1 MRHRSWVI
9 VLFCLCSVSLL
20 LSQLSSASTT
30 LRVNEAS
37 TKLLLEDKQTNVSLA
52 IENPTGQAFPARV
65 RLEVLDPQG
74 KLVIVAERDQTI
86 KHGNAALMIPLPLQ
100 LTGMNESERNEMLWY
115 RLRYII
121 TPLSSSEAATNERV
135 EGIVSLSE
143 ITPDIFQLSVTAP
156 EKAREGT
163 RYRAQIRT
171 IHPVTSRPVK
181 GVQVEAKID
190 FDSDNL
196 PEDIKVSGV
205 TDANGYASLDF
216 DLPRK
221 LEGEDSLELEVVAR
235 RGTLVEDADT
245 DIEIDRDAQI
255 LISTDKPLYQ
265 PGQVLH
271 SRALVFDSSKR
282 AISDGEATLEI
293 KDPTNQT
300 VFSIELKTS
309 RFGIASADWT
319 IPDNIKLGD
328 YNLKIEMDNDG
339 DDAEGT
345 ATVKISRYEI
355 PNFAVQVKPDLPYY
369 LPGQNATVE
378 VRADYLFGQPVKRGH
393 VRVVRETERRWNY
406 EEQEWDAE
414 EAEKYEGETNEQGA
428 YLVHIDFSK
437 EHNALRGE
445 DYSRY
450 RDLSYAAYF
459 TDPTTNRTE
468 QRRFELRLTKSAIHV
483 YLIEDGSHQARDF
496 PLQFYLSTYYANGA
510 PAPCEVTINESITS
524 TNPSRSSV
532 SFLEQPLRTIKTN
545 RYGVAKVSNLALSRE
560 SKEESEATLTFLA
573 HDGKGASGRQTN
585 SFWYSNRPVIRLTT
599 NKTLY
604 RPGEAIATEIAASEP
619 EMTVVVD
626 AWQGPVVIQ
635 SQIVQVHNGRAVLTV
650 PYNKAFRDTVTI
662 TAYSYSGAASESR
675 YDIPSATRSV
685 SYPRERDLK
694 LDVRLDQSTYKPGEE
709 AHADF
714 TVRDPLGRTL
724 ESALGVVVFDKAI
737 EERARTDREF
747 GARYG
752 FYDAYNSLSG
762 YEGALSGLSG
772 RDFSKLDLSKPVPE
786 GMELVAEIMLRGGGY
801 SPHIFGGHE
810 YSLDQREIF
819 SKLITRQVK
828 PTEDALAAHYA
839 SKMEYPR
846 DEASLHRLLGVAE
859 LDFNQQRDPWGTPF
873 RASFNTERELDVMK
887 IASAGADKR
896 FDTDDDFIATRMV
909 WPYFRPLGETLNR
922 TVEQYHKR
930 TSGYIHDAVT
940 IKSELL
946 GSGTDFGTQRDR
958 WGKPYALEFG
968 ISGTNFTVVVKSGGP
983 NGKFETSK
991 EASSDDFTVWTSF
1004 ADYFFEKRT
1013 ELSTALANHLR
1024 LTGLFPQN
1032 ERELRSALDKTQLY
1046 PEDQRDPWGRNY
1058 YVAFSNDSRFVAPFT
1073 IQTYSTYEEAKK
1085 QGREISPLTQPNNLL
1100 RVRSVGADGKPATAD
1115 DFDVAALSRSEMA
1128 SISKGQRSSQ
1138 MSMTATLTGS
1148 SGAIMGTITDPAD
1161 GAVPN
1166 AKVTATHAASSAVYE
1181 ATTDDEGRFILRNL
1195 PAGFYIVRIEASGF
1209 STYVIEQTPVRSSNI
1224 TRVDGQLSLAAVS
1237 ETVTITGSQSY
1248 TVDGVQNTVAP
1259 RQITEL
1265 PINGRN
1271 FNQLAMLKSGVVS
1284 ISRQTSTPRLREYFP
1299 ETLVWQPSLET
1310 NAQGRAQL
1318 DFKLADNITTWK
1330 MAVIGSTV
1338 DGEVGI
1344 VEKEIRAFQ
1353 PFFVEH
1359 DPPRVL
1365 TEGDEIQLP
1374 VVLRNYLDKSQAVEL
1389 QIKPESWFALLS
1401 PARKLTEVASGD
1413 SSRETFD
1420 FRAVRSVN
1428 DGKQRITA
1436 LGNAASDA
1444 IEKPISVHPDGEE
1457 RALTTSQV
1465 LGDSTTLEMSIPAEL
1480 IKGSL
1485 RGELKI
1491 YPNLMAHVTES
1502 VEGILVRP
1510 YGCGEQ
1516 TISSTYP
1523 NLMILR
1529 FNKSAGV
1536 DSPVTAKAQR
1546 YLSEGYKRLLN
1557 YRVDSGGFSYW
1568 GGNESADFALSAYA
1582 LRFLSD
1588 AREYLQIDE
1597 AVISGARD
1605 FLIKQ
1610 QLPDGSWTT
1619 ASTRYGSNTNTPRAN
1634 VVLTSYIARVIASV
1648 EAKSGEQRTA
1658 QAAPGQKPSSAS
1670 LALKHALDY
1679 LTRHMEEADEPY
1691 TFASYA
1697 LAAMDAGETA
1707 GASRAIARLRATAHA
1722 DVDGTVSW
1730 ESDGSTPFNGWGTA
1744 GRIETTALA
1753 LQALAKYCGLQNAD
1767 CGVENSSP
1775 ANPKSEI
1782 RIPQLID
1789 RALLYLLRQKD
1800 RYGVWHSTQAT
1811 INVLNAMIAV
1821 LSKQETGTWTTLG
1834 TGAGGQAEIIING
1847 RPATSV
1853 TLPPGRLNNPIM
1865 IDISPFISTGDNQIL
1880 IRRGGASQLASAQM
1894 VSTFYVPWS
1903 VAPAA
1908 HGTSATS
1915 NTPRLAVSFSKN
1927 QLSINEEVTCKVEAF
1942 GRNYGGMLLGE
1953 IGLPPG
1959 ADVDRASL
1967 ELAVKNSGW
1976 YLSRYDVLP
1985 DRLIVYLWP
1994 RYDGTKFEFKFR
2006 PRFGLTAQTA
2016 PSLLYDYYNPE
2027 ARTIVAPTKFVVK

>member
-9 VLFCLCSVSLL
+9 VLFCLFTVSLL
-20 LSQLSSASTT
+20 LSQLSSASTS

-52 IENPTGQAFPARV
+52 IENPTGQAFPAHV

-74 KLVIVAERDQTI
+74 KLVSVAERDQTI
-86 KHGNAALMIPLPLQ
+86 KRGNAALLIPLPLQ
-100 LTGMNESERNEMLWY
+100 LTGMDESERNQMLWY

-121 TPLSSSEAATNERV
+121 TPRASSETATNGRV

-156 EKAREGT
+156 EKVREGT

-181 GVQVEAKID
+181 GVRVEAKIE
-190 FDSDNL
+190 FDGNI
-196 PEDIKVSGV
+196 EDMKVSGV
-205 TDANGYASLDF
+205 TDANGFASLDF

-221 LEGEDSLELEVVAR
+221 IDDDEHIELKVAAR
-235 RGTLVEDADT
+235 RGILVEEADT
-245 DIEIDRDAQI
+245 DIEVDRGAQI

-271 SRALVFDSSKR
+271 ARALVFDSSKR
-282 AISDGEATLEI
+282 AVSDGEATLEI
-293 KDPTNQT
+293 KDPTDQT
-300 VFSIELKTS
+300 VFNVELKTS

-328 YNLKIEMDNDG
+328 YSLKIEMDND
-339 DDAEGT
+339 DDADAEAE

-406 EEQEWDAE
+406 REQKWEAE
-414 EAEKYEGETNEQGA
+414 EAEKYEGETNEQGLFLA
-428 YLVHIDFSK
+428 HIDFSK
-437 EHNALRGE
+437 EHNHLRGE

-483 YLIEDGSHQARDF
+483 YLIEDGSHQAKDF
-496 PLQFYLSTYYANGA
+496 PLQFYLSTYYANGV

-524 TNPSRSSV
+524 TNPTQSSV
-532 SFLEQPLRTIKTN
+532 SFFEQPLRTIKTN

-585 SFWYSNRPVIRLTT
+585 SFWYSDHPVIRLNT

-604 RPGEAIATEIAASEP
+604 RPGEAIATEIAASVP

-635 SQIVQVHNGRAVLTV
+635 SQIVRLHNGRASLTV
-650 PYNKAFRDTVTI
+650 PYNKAFRDGVTI
-662 TAYSYSGAASESR
+662 TAYSYSGAASENR
-675 YDIPSATRSV
+675 YEIPSAMRSV
-685 SYPRERDLK
+685 LYPRERDLK

-714 TVRDPLGRTL
+714 TVRDPLGRTI

-762 YEGALSGLSG
+762 YGGELSGLSG
-772 RDFSKLDLSKPVPE
+772 RDFFKLDLSRPVPE
-786 GMELVAEIMLRGGGY
+786 GMELVAEIMLRGGEY
-801 SPHIFGGHE
+801 YPRTFGSQE

-819 SKLITRQVK
+819 SKLIARQVK

-846 DEASLHRLLGVAE
+846 DEASLHRLLGAAE
-859 LDFNQQRDPWGTPF
+859 LDVNQQRDPWGTPF
-873 RASFNTERELDVMK
+873 RPSFNTERELDVMK

-896 FDTDDDFIATRMV
+896 FDTEDDFIVTRMS

-930 TSGYIHDAVT
+930 TSGYIHDAATVQ
-940 IKSELL
+940 SELL
-946 GSGTDFGTQRDR
+946 GSGTDFSAQRDP

-968 ISGTNFTVVVKSGGP
+968 VSGTNFTVVVKSGGP
-983 NGKFETSK
+983 NGKFETIK

-1013 ELSTALANHLR
+1013 EMSMALANHLR

-1032 ERELRSALDKTQLY
+1032 EKELQTPLDKAHITLK
-1046 PEDQRDPWGRNY
+1046 DQRDPWGQNY
-1058 YVAFSNDSRFVAPFT
+1058 YVAFSNDSRLAAPFT
-1073 IQTYSTYEEAKK
+1073 IQTYSTYDEATKK
-1085 QGREISPLTQPNNLL
+1085 GREVSPLTHPNNLI

-1115 DFDVAALSRSEMA
+1115 DFDVAALSRREIE
-1128 SISKGQRSSQ
+1128 SISKGQQSSGTN
-1138 MSMTATLTGS
+1138 MTATLTGS

-1166 AKVTATHAASSAVYE
+1166 AKVTATHASSSAVYE

-1195 PAGFYIVRIEASGF
+1195 PVGFYTVQVESPGF
-1209 STYVIEQTPVRSSNI
+1209 SNYVIDQVSVRSSNI
-1224 TRVDGQLSLAAVS
+1224 TRVDGMLQIAAASATVSITSSRDAAVD
-1237 ETVTITGSQSY
+1237 VTNS
-1248 TVDGVQNTVAP
+1248 TVAHSVVKSNFSA
-1259 RQITEL
+1259 EY
-1265 PINGRN
+1265 GRN
-1271 FNQLAMLKSGVVS
+1271 AGAAAQVA
-1284 ISRQTSTPRLREYFP
+1284 TPRLREYFP

-1389 QIKPESWFALLS
+1389 EIKPESWFALLS
-1401 PARKLTEVASGD
+1401 PARKRAEVASGD

-1420 FRAVRSVN
+1420 FRAVSSVN

-1436 LGNAASDA
+1436 IGNAASDA

-1457 RALTTSQV
+1457 RALVTSQI

-1529 FNKSAGV
+1529 FQRSAGV
-1536 DSPVTAKAQR
+1536 DSPVAAKAHR
-1546 YLSEGYKRLLN
+1546 YLQEGYKRLLN
-1557 YRVDSGGFSYW
+1557 YRVESGGFSYW
-1568 GGNESADFALSAYA
+1568 GGNDSADFALTAYA
-1582 LRFLSD
+1582 LRFLND
-1588 AREYLQIDE
+1588 AREYLEIDE

-1619 ASTRYGSNTNTPRAN
+1619 ASTRYGSNKDTPRAN

-1648 EAKSGEQRTA
+1648 EAKSGEQGQA
-1658 QAAPGQKPSSAS
+1658 QTAPGQKPSPAS

-1679 LTRHMEEADEPY
+1679 LTRHLEEANEPY

-1707 GASRAIARLRATAHA
+1707 GASRAIIKLRAIAHA

-1730 ESDGSTPFNGWGTA
+1730 TSDVSTPFNGWGTA

-1753 LQALAKYCGLQNAD
+1753 LQALNRYCGMRISD
-1767 CGVENSSP
+1767 CGLTAGESS
-1775 ANPKSEI
+1775 NPQSEI

-1800 RYGVWHSTQAT
+1800 RYGVWYSTQAT

-1821 LSKQETGTWTTLG
+1821 LSKQDAVGTQSALG
-1834 TGAGGQAEIIING
+1834 TGAGGQAEVIING
-1847 RPATSV
+1847 RSATSV
-1853 TLPPGRLNNPIM
+1853 TLPPGRLNNPI
-1865 IDISPFISTGDNQIL
+1865 IVDLTPFISTGDNQVL
-1880 IRRGGASQLASAQM
+1880 IRRNGASQLASAQM
-1894 VSTFYVPWS
+1894 VSTFYVPWP
-1903 VAPAA
+1903 VALAA
-1908 HGTSATS
+1908 HSTKAAS
-1915 NTPRLAVSFSKN
+1915 NTLGLAVSFSKN
-1927 QLSINEEVTCKVEAF
+1927 QLSINEEVTCKVEARS
-1942 GRNYGGMLLGE
+1942 RNYGGMLLGE

-1967 ELAVKNSGW
+1967 ELAMKNSGW
-1976 YLSRYDVLP
+1976 YFSRYDVLP
-1985 DRLIVYLWP
+1985 DRVIIYLWP

-2027 ARTIVAPTKFVVK
+2027 ARTVVAPTKFVVK

>member
-9 VLFCLCSVSLL
+9 VLFCLCIVSLL
-20 LSQLSSASTT
+20 LSQLSSASTS
-30 LRVNEAS
+30 LRVNEAG
-37 TKLLLEDKQTNVSLA
+37 TKVLLEDKQTNVSLA
-52 IENPTGQAFPARV
+52 IENPTGQAFPAHV
-65 RLEVLDPQG
+65 RLEVLNPKSQVVALSESDETIRRG
-74 KLVIVAERDQTI
+74 NVALV
-86 KHGNAALMIPLPLQ
+86 IPLPLQ
-100 LTGMNESERNEMLWY
+100 LTGLSESERNEMLWY
-115 RLRYII
+115 RLRYQI
-121 TPLSSSEAATNERV
+121 TPLSSSVAESNGRV

-171 IHPVTSRPVK
+171 IHPVTSRPIK
-181 GVQVEAKID
+181 GVQVQAKID
-190 FDSDNL
+190 FDGDNRL
-196 PEDIKVSGV
+196 EDMTVSGV
-205 TDANGYASLDF
+205 TDSNGYTSLDF

-221 LEGEDSLELEVVAR
+221 IDDEEHVELDVVAR
-235 RGTLVEDADT
+235 RGILVEEADT
-245 DIEIDRDAQI
+245 EIEIDRAAQI

-271 SRALVFDSSKR
+271 VRALMFDSSKH
-282 AISDGEATLEI
+282 AISDRDATLEI
-293 KDPTNQT
+293 RDPTHQT
-300 VFSIELKTS
+300 VFSAELKTS

-328 YNLKIEMDNDG
+328 YKLKIEMDNG
-339 DDAEGT
+339 DDEAE
-345 ATVKISRYEI
+345 AYASVKVSRYEI

-393 VRVVRETERRWNY
+393 VRVIRETERRWNY
-406 EEQEWDAE
+406 REQKWESE

-428 YLVHIDFSK
+428 YLAQIDFSK
-437 EHNALRGE
+437 EHNDLRGE

-483 YLIEDGSHQARDF
+483 YLIESESRQTRDF
-496 PLQFYLSTYYANGA
+496 PLQFYLSTYYANGV
-510 PAPCEVTINESITS
+510 PAQCEVTINESITS
-524 TNPSRSSV
+524 ANPSRSTV

-545 RYGVAKVSNLALSRE
+545 RYGVAKVSNLALTKAS
-560 SKEESEATLTFLA
+560 EEKSEATLTFLA

-585 SFWYSNRPVIRLTT
+585 GFWYSEHPVIRLAT
-599 NKTLY
+599 NKTIY

-619 EMTVVVD
+619 EMRVIVD
-626 AWQGPVVIQ
+626 VWQGPVVIQ
-635 SQIVQVHNGRAVLTV
+635 SQIVQLHNGRAFLNV
-650 PYNKAFRDTVTI
+650 PYNKAFRNSVTI
-662 TAYSYSGAASESR
+662 TAYSYSGTASENR
-675 YDIPSATRSV
+675 YEIPSAMRRV
-685 SYPRERDLK
+685 LYPRERDLK
-694 LDVRLDQSTYKPGEE
+694 LDVQFNQSTYKPGEE

-714 TVRDPLGRTL
+714 TVRDSEGRAI
-724 ESALGVVVFDKAI
+724 ESALGIVVFDKAV

-747 GARYG
+747 GSRNG
-752 FYDAYNSLSG
+752 FYETYNSLNG
-762 YEGALSGLSG
+762 YEGELSGLTG
-772 RDFSKLDLSKPVPE
+772 RDLFKLDLSKPVPE
-786 GMELVAEIMLRGGGY
+786 GMELVAEIMLRGSNY
-801 SPHIFGGHE
+801 YPHIFGGHA

-819 SKLITRQVK
+819 SKLIARQVK

-839 SKMEYPR
+839 RHMEYPN
-846 DEASLHRLLGVAE
+846 DEASLHRLLGAAE

-873 RASFNTERELDVMK
+873 RASFNAERELDVLR

-896 FDTDDDFIATRMV
+896 FDTDDDFIATRML
-909 WPYFRPLGETLNR
+909 WPYFRPVGETLNR
-922 TVEQYHKR
+922 TVEQYHQR
-930 TSGYIHDAVT
+930 TGGYIHDEATVQ
-940 IKSELL
+940 SELL
-946 GSGTDFGTQRDR
+946 GNGTDFSAQRDR

-968 ISGTNFTVVVKSGGP
+968 ISGANFTVAVKSGGP
-983 NGKFETSK
+983 NGKFEASK

-1004 ADYFFEKRT
+1004 ADYFFEKRA
-1013 ELSTALANHLR
+1013 ELSLALANHLR

-1032 ERELRSALDKTQLY
+1032 EQELRASLDRTQLY
-1046 PEDQRDPWGRNY
+1046 LEDQRDPWGQSY
-1058 YVAFSNDSRFVAPFT
+1058 YVAFSNDARLAVPFA
-1073 IQTYSTYEEAKK
+1073 IQTYSTYDEATKR
-1085 QGREISPLTQPNNLL
+1085 GREVSPLTQPNNLM
-1100 RVRSVGADGKPATAD
+1100 RVRSVGADGKSATAD
-1115 DFDVAALSRSEMA
+1115 DFDVAALSRREIEA
-1128 SISKGQRSSQ
+1128 IARGQHSSQ
-1138 MSMTATLTGS
+1138 VSMTATLTGA

-1161 GAVPN
+1161 GVVPG
-1166 AKVTATHAASSAVYE
+1166 AKVTATHASSLAVYE
-1181 ATTDDEGRFILRNL
+1181 TTTDDEGRFILRNL
-1195 PAGFYIVRIEASGF
+1195 PAGFYTVRIEASGF
-1209 STYVIEQTPVRSSNI
+1209 STHVIEQTPVRSSNI
-1224 TRVDGQLSLAAVS
+1224 TRVDGQLSVASVS
-1237 ETVTITGSQSY
+1237 ETVTITGGQSY
-1248 TVDGVQNTVAP
+1248 SLDGVQSTVAS

-1265 PINGRN
+1265 PINGRS
-1271 FNQLAMLKSGVVS
+1271 FSQMHMLRPGAAS
-1284 ISRQTSTPRLREYFP
+1284 ISSQTSTPRLREYFP
-1299 ETLVWQPSLET
+1299 ETLVWQPVIET
-1310 NAQGRAQL
+1310 DAQGRAQL

-1330 MAVIGSTV
+1330 MAIIGSTV

-1389 QIKPESWFALLS
+1389 EIKPESWFALLS

-1420 FRAVRSVN
+1420 FRAVSSIN

-1436 LGNAASDA
+1436 IGGDASDR

-1457 RALTTSQV
+1457 RAVTTSQI

-1491 YPNLMAHVTES
+1491 YPNLMSHVTES

-1516 TISSTYP
+1516 TVSSTYP

-1529 FNKSAGV
+1529 FNKSAGI
-1536 DSPVTAKAQR
+1536 DSPVTAKAR
-1546 YLSEGYKRLLN
+1546 KYLSEGYRRLLN
-1557 YRVDSGGFSYW
+1557 YRVESGGFSYW
-1568 GGNESADFALSAYA
+1568 GGSESANFALSAYA
-1582 LRFLSD
+1582 LRFLND
-1588 AREYLQIDE
+1588 AREYIQVDE

-1605 FLIKQ
+1605 FLIRQ

-1619 ASTRYGSNTNTPRAN
+1619 DSTRYGSNKDTPREN
-1634 VVLTSYIARVIASV
+1634 IVLTSYIARVIASV
-1648 EAKSGEQRTA
+1648 EAKSVSQGKPQTTS
-1658 QAAPGQKPSSAS
+1658 GQKPSPAS

-1679 LTRHMEEADEPY
+1679 LTRHIEEADEPY
-1691 TFASYA
+1691 AFASYT

-1707 GASRAIARLRATAHA
+1707 GASRAIARLRAAAHTNE
-1722 DVDGTVSW
+1722 DGTISW
-1730 ESDGSTPFNGWGTA
+1730 ASDGGTPFYGWGTA
-1744 GRIETTALA
+1744 GRIETTALV
-1753 LQALAKYCGLQNAD
+1753 LQAMAKYCGMQNAD
-1767 CGVENSSP
+1767 CGLKDSSSG
-1775 ANPKSEI
+1775 NPQTEI
-1782 RIPQLID
+1782 RIPQLMD

-1800 RYGVWHSTQAT
+1800 RYGVWQSTQAT
-1811 INVLNAMIAV
+1811 INVLGALIAV
-1821 LSKQETGTWTTLG
+1821 LSKQETGAWAALETG
-1834 TGAGGQAEIIING
+1834 TGGQAEIIING

-1853 TLPPGRLNNPIM
+1853 TLPPGRLNNPVM
-1865 IDISPFISTGDNQIL
+1865 VDISQFISPGDNQIL
-1880 IRRGGASQLASAQM
+1880 IRRGSASQLASAQV

-1903 VAPAA
+1903 VALAA
-1908 HGTSATS
+1908 HSTNAASKTM
-1915 NTPRLAVSFSKN
+1915 RLAVSFSKS
-1927 QLSINEEVTCKVEAF
+1927 QASINEEVLCKVEVG
-1942 GRNYGGMLLGE
+1942 GRKIGGMLLGE

-1967 ELAVKNSGW
+1967 ELAVKNSDG

-1985 DRLIVYLWP
+1985 DRLIIYLWP
-1994 RYDGTKFEFKFR
+1994 RHDGTKFEFKFR

-2027 ARTIVAPTKFVVK
+2027 ARTVVVPTKFVVK

>member
-9 VLFCLCSVSLL
+9 VLFCLFTVSLL
-20 LSQLSSASTT
+20 LSQLSSASTS

-37 TKLLLEDKQTNVSLA
+37 TKLLLEDKQTNLSLA
-52 IENPTGQAFPARV
+52 IENPTGQAFPAHV
-65 RLEVLDPQG
+65 RLEVLNPRSQ
-74 KLVIVAERDQTI
+74 VVALSESDETI
-86 KHGNAALMIPLPLQ
+86 KRGNAALVIPLPLQ
-100 LTGMNESERNEMLWY
+100 LTGLGENERSEMLWY
-115 RLRYII
+115 RLRYQL
-121 TPLSSSEAATNERV
+121 TPLSSSEATANEMV

-143 ITPDIFQLSVTAP
+143 ITPDIFQLNVAAP

-163 RYRAQIRT
+163 RYRAQVRT
-171 IHPVTSRPVK
+171 VHPVTSRPVK

-190 FDSDNL
+190 FDDDNEL
-196 PEDIKVSGV
+196 EDMKVSGV
-205 TDANGYASLDF
+205 TDSNGYAALDF

-221 LEGEDSLELEVVAR
+221 IENGDDLDLEVVAR
-235 RGTLVEDADT
+235 RGILVEEADT
-245 DIEIDRDAQI
+245 EIDIDREAQI
-255 LISTDKPLYQ
+255 LITTDKPLYQ

-271 SRALVFDSSKR
+271 VRALVFDSSKH
-282 AISDGEATLEI
+282 AISEREATLEI
-293 KDPTNQT
+293 KDPTAQT
-300 VFSIELKTS
+300 VFNVELKTS
-309 RFGIASADWT
+309 RFGIMSADWT

-328 YNLKIEMDNDG
+328 YNLKIEMDNG
-339 DDAEGT
+339 DDQQEAH
-345 ATVKISRYEI
+345 ASVKVSRYEI

-369 LPGQNATVE
+369 LPGQNATIE

-393 VRVVRETERRWNY
+393 VRVVREKERRWNY
-406 EEQEWDAE
+406 REQKWEAE
-414 EAEKYEGETNEQGA
+414 ETEKYEGETNEQGA
-428 YLVHIDFSK
+428 YLAHIDFSK
-437 EHNALRGE
+437 EHNELRGE

-483 YLIEDGSHQARDF
+483 YLIENDSHQARDF
-496 PLQFYLSTYYANGA
+496 PLQFYLSTYYANGV
-510 PAPCEVTINESITS
+510 PAQCEVTINQELTS
-524 TNPSRSSV
+524 TNPTRSSV

-545 RYGVAKVSNLALSRE
+545 RYGVAKVSNLALAKDSE
-560 SKEESEATLTFLA
+560 EESEATLTFLA

-585 SFWYSNRPVIRLTT
+585 SFSYRDRPVIRLAT

-604 RPGEAIATEIAASEP
+604 RPGEAIAMEIAASEP
-619 EMTVVVD
+619 EMRVAVD
-626 AWQGPVVIQ
+626 VWQGPIVIQ
-635 SQIVQVHNGRAVLTV
+635 SQVVQLHDGRASLNV
-650 PYNKAFRDTVTI
+650 PYTKAFKDTISI
-662 TAYSYSGAASESR
+662 TAYSYSGTASESR
-675 YDIPSATRSV
+675 YEIPSTKRSV
-685 SYPRERDLK
+685 LYPREGDLK

-714 TVRDPLGRTL
+714 TVRDPDGRTV

-747 GARYG
+747 GSRHG
-752 FYDAYNSLSG
+752 FYDAYNSLNG
-762 YEGALSGLSG
+762 YEGELSGLTR

-786 GMELVAEIMLRGGGY
+786 GMELVAEIMLRGGDY
-801 SPHIFGGHE
+801 SPHTFGSRE

-819 SKLITRQVK
+819 SKLIARQVK

-846 DEASLHRLLGVAE
+846 DEASVRRLLGVAE

-873 RASFNTERELDVMK
+873 RASFNVERELDVLR

-896 FDTDDDFIATRMV
+896 FDTDDDFIATRMF
-909 WPYFRPLGETLNR
+909 WPYFRPLGETLDR

-930 TSGYIHDAVT
+930 TGGYIHDAAT
-940 IKSELL
+940 IKSEFL
-946 GSGTDFGTQRDR
+946 GSGTDFSAQRDR
-958 WGKPYALEFG
+958 WGQPYALEFG
-968 ISGTNFTVVVKSGGP
+968 TSGANFTIMVKSGGP
-983 NGKFETSK
+983 NGKFETTGQ
-991 EASSDDFTVWTSF
+991 ASDDFTVWTSF
-1004 ADYFFEKRT
+1004 TDYFSEKRA
-1013 ELSTALANHLR
+1013 EMSTALANHLR

-1032 ERELRSALDKTQLY
+1032 ESDLRASLDKTQIYL
-1046 PEDQRDPWGRNY
+1046 EDQRDPWGQNY
-1058 YVAFSNDSRFVAPFT
+1058 YVTFTNDPRVAAPFT
-1073 IQTYSTYEEAKK
+1073 IQTYSTYEEAVKK
-1085 QGREISPLTQPNNLL
+1085 GWVVSPLTYQNNLI
-1100 RVRSVGADGKPATAD
+1100 RVRSVGADGKPSTAD
-1115 DFDVAALSRSEMA
+1115 DFDVAALSRREIE
-1128 SISKGQRSSQ
+1128 SISRGQHSSQ
-1138 MSMTATLTGS
+1138 VSMTATLTGA
-1148 SGAIMGTITDPAD
+1148 SGAIVGTITDPQDAV
-1161 GAVPN
+1161 VPN
-1166 AKVTATHAASSAVYE
+1166 AQVTATHATSAAVYE
-1181 ATTDDEGRFILRNL
+1181 TTTDEEGRFILRNL
-1195 PAGFYIVRIEASGF
+1195 PAGFYTVRVQAVGF
-1209 STYVIEQTPVRSSNI
+1209 STHVIEGTPVRSSNI
-1224 TRVDGQLSLAAVS
+1224 TRVDGMLQVGGVS
-1237 ETVTITGSQSY
+1237 EMVNVTSVGEFS
-1248 TVDGVQNTVAP
+1248 VNTTDSNLSNFVVTRGYSAEYGRSGGAMAQVA
-1259 RQITEL
+1259 
-1265 PINGRN
+1265 
-1271 FNQLAMLKSGVVS
+1271 
-1284 ISRQTSTPRLREYFP
+1284 TPRLREYFP

-1401 PARKLTEVASGD
+1401 PARKRAEVASGD

-1420 FRAVRSVN
+1420 FRAISSVN

-1436 LGNAASDA
+1436 IGGDASDA

-1457 RALTTSQV
+1457 RAVTTSQI
-1465 LGDSTTLEMSIPAEL
+1465 LGDSTTLEMSIPTEL

-1491 YPNLMAHVTES
+1491 YPNLMSHVTES

-1529 FNKSAGV
+1529 FNKSVGV
-1536 DSPVTAKAQR
+1536 DSPITAKAHH
-1546 YLSEGYKRLLN
+1546 YLQEGYKRLLN
-1557 YRVDSGGFSYW
+1557 YRVESGGFSYW
-1568 GGNESADFALSAYA
+1568 GGAESADFALSAYA
-1582 LRFLSD
+1582 LRFLND

-1597 AVISGARD
+1597 AVIGGARD
-1605 FLIKQ
+1605 FLLKQ

-1619 ASTRYGSNTNTPRAN
+1619 ASTRYGSNQITPRAN
-1634 VVLTSYIARVIASV
+1634 VVLTSYIARIISGV
-1648 EAKSGEQRTA
+1648 EAKSVGQGNPQT
-1658 QAAPGQKPSSAS
+1658 APGQKPSPAS

-1679 LTRHMEEADEPY
+1679 LTSHMDEADEPY
-1691 TFASYA
+1691 AFASYA
-1697 LAAMDAGETA
+1697 LAAMDVGEMA
-1707 GASRAIARLRATAHA
+1707 GASRAIARLRATVHA

-1730 ESDGSTPFNGWGTA
+1730 ASDGGTPFYGWGTA
-1744 GRIETTALA
+1744 GRIETTALV
-1753 LQALAKYCGLQNAD
+1753 LQAMTKYCGLQNAD
-1767 CGVENSSP
+1767 CGLKSSSA
-1775 ANPKSEI
+1775 ANPQSEI
-1782 RIPQLID
+1782 RIPQLIE
-1789 RALLYLLRQKD
+1789 RSLLYLLRQKD

-1811 INVLNAMIAV
+1811 VNVLNAMIAV
-1821 LSKQETGTWTTLG
+1821 LSKQDTVGTWTALG
-1834 TGAGGQAEIIING
+1834 TGAGGQAEVIING
-1847 RPATSV
+1847 RPATSI

-1865 IDISPFISTGDNQIL
+1865 VDISQFISPGDNQIL
-1880 IRRGGASQLASAQM
+1880 IRRGGASQLASAQV

-1903 VAPAA
+1903 VALAA
-1908 HGTSATS
+1908 HSATAAS
-1915 NTPRLAVSFSKN
+1915 KTLRLAVSFSKS
-1927 QLSINEEVTCKVEAF
+1927 QVSINEEVTCKVEAF
-1942 GRNYGGMLLGE
+1942 GRDYGGMQLGE

-1994 RYDGTKFEFKFR
+1994 RSGGTKFEFKFR

-2027 ARTIVAPTKFVVK
+2027 ARTVVAPTKFVVK

>member
-1 MRHRSWVI
+1 MRHRRWVI
-9 VLFCLCSVSLL
+9 VLFCLFTVSLL
-20 LSQLSSASTT
+20 LSQLSSASTS

-37 TKLLLEDKQTNVSLA
+37 TKLLLEDKQTNLSLA
-52 IENPTGQAFPARV
+52 IENPTGQAFPAHV
-65 RLEVLDPQG
+65 RLEVLNPESQ
-74 KLVIVAERDQTI
+74 VVALSESDENIRR
-86 KHGNAALMIPLPLQ
+86 GNAALVIPLPLQ
-100 LTGMNESERNEMLWY
+100 LTGLSENARNEMLWY
-115 RLRYII
+115 RLRYRL
-121 TPLSSSEAATNERV
+121 TPLSASGATTNARV

-143 ITPDIFQLSVTAP
+143 ITPDIFQLNVTAP
-156 EKAREGT
+156 EKVREGT

-190 FDSDNL
+190 FDGDTL
-196 PEDIKVSGV
+196 EDIKASGI
-205 TDANGYASLDF
+205 TDSNGSAGLDF

-221 LEGEDSLELEVVAR
+221 IDSEEHIELEVVAR
-235 RGTLVEDADT
+235 RGILVEEADT
-245 DIEIDRDAQI
+245 EIEVERGTQI

-271 SRALVFDSSKR
+271 ARALVFDSSKH
-282 AISDGEATLEI
+282 AISDRDATLEI
-293 KDPTNQT
+293 KDPTDQT
-300 VFSIELKTS
+300 VFNVELKTS
-309 RFGIASADWT
+309 RFGIMSADWT

-328 YNLKIEMDNDG
+328 YNLKIEMDNDD
-339 DDAEGT
+339 DDAE
-345 ATVKISRYEI
+345 AYASVKVSRYEI

-369 LPGQNATVE
+369 LPGQNATIE

-393 VRVVRETERRWNY
+393 VRVVREKERRWNY
-406 EEQEWDAE
+406 REQKWEAE
-414 EAEKYEGETNEQGA
+414 ETEKYEGETNEQGA
-428 YLVHIDFSK
+428 YLAHIDFSK
-437 EHNALRGE
+437 EHQDLRGE
-445 DYSRY
+445 DYSRFH
-450 RDLSYAAYF
+450 DLSYAAYF

-483 YLIEDGSHQARDF
+483 YLIEDGSQQTRDF
-496 PLQFYLSTYYANGA
+496 PLQFYLSTYYADGV
-510 PAPCEVTINESITS
+510 PAQCEVAINESITS

-545 RYGVAKVSNLALSRE
+545 RYGVAKVSNLALAKN

-585 SFWYSNRPVIRLTT
+585 SFSYRDRPVIRLAT

-604 RPGEAIATEIAASEP
+604 RPGEAIAMEIVASEP
-619 EMTVVVD
+619 EMRVAVD
-626 AWQGPVVIQ
+626 VWQGPVVIQ
-635 SQIVQVHNGRAVLTV
+635 SQVVQLHDGRASLNV
-650 PYNKAFRDTVTI
+650 PYTKAFRDTVTI
-662 TAYSYSGAASESR
+662 TAYSYSGTASESR
-675 YDIPSATRSV
+675 YEIPSATRSV
-685 SYPRERDLK
+685 LYPRERDLK

-709 AHADF
+709 AHAEF
-714 TVRDPLGRTL
+714 TVRDPLGRNV
-724 ESALGVVVFDKAI
+724 ESALGVVIFDKAI

-747 GARYG
+747 GSRYG
-752 FYDAYNSLSG
+752 FYDAYYSLSG
-762 YEGALSGLSG
+762 YEGEMSGLTG
-772 RDFSKLDLSKPVPE
+772 RDFSRLDLSKPVPE
-786 GMELVAEIMLRGGGY
+786 GMELVAEIMLRGGDY
-801 SPHIFGGHE
+801 YPHIFGGHA

-819 SKLITRQVK
+819 SKLIARQVK

-839 SKMEYPR
+839 SKMEYPL

-873 RASFNTERELDVMK
+873 RASFNVERELDVLR

-896 FDTDDDFIATRMV
+896 FDTDDDFIATRMS

-922 TVEQYHKR
+922 TAEQYHKR
-930 TSGYIHDAVT
+930 TGGYIHDAATV
-940 IKSELL
+940 KSELS
-946 GSGTDFGTQRDR
+946 GSGTDFSAQRDR
-958 WGKPYALEFG
+958 WGKSYALEFG
-968 ISGTNFTVVVKSGGP
+968 TNGTDFTVVVKSGGL

-991 EASSDDFTVWTSF
+991 EAMSDDFTVWTSF
-1004 ADYFFEKRT
+1004 TDYFFEKRA

-1032 ERELRSALDKTQLY
+1032 EMELRASLDRTQLY
-1046 PEDQRDPWGRNY
+1046 LEDQRDPWGQSY
-1058 YVAFSNDSRFVAPFT
+1058 YVAFSYDARFAAPFT
-1073 IQTYSTYEEAKK
+1073 IQTYAKYDEATKR
-1085 QGREISPLTQPNNLL
+1085 GREVSPLTQPNNLI
-1100 RVRSVGADGKPATAD
+1100 RVRSVGADGKPSTAD
-1115 DFDVAALSRSEMA
+1115 DFDVATLSRSQIELL
-1128 SISKGQRSSQ
+1128 SQGQHSSQ
-1138 MSMTATLTGS
+1138 VSMTATLTGA
-1148 SGAIMGTITDPAD
+1148 SGAITGTITDPQ
-1161 GAVPN
+1161 GAVVPGTT
-1166 AKVTATHAASSAVYE
+1166 VTATHASSSAIY
-1181 ATTDDEGRFILRNL
+1181 TTTSDDEGRFILRNL
-1195 PAGFYIVRIEASGF
+1195 PAGFYNVKFESPGF
-1209 STYVIEQTPVRSSNI
+1209 AQYVVDGVPVRSSNLTHLDGSLHVAGMSATVEI
-1224 TRVDGQLSLAAVS
+1224 TASSGAMVD
-1237 ETVTITGSQSY
+1237 T
-1248 TVDGVQNTVAP
+1248 
-1259 RQITEL
+1259 
-1265 PINGRN
+1265 
-1271 FNQLAMLKSGVVS
+1271 NQLTIANSVS
-1284 ISRQTSTPRLREYFP
+1284 SRFSAEYGRSAGGAVQVATPRLREYFP

-1330 MAVIGSTV
+1330 MAVISSTV

-1389 QIKPESWFALLS
+1389 EIKPESWFALLS
-1401 PARKLTEVASGD
+1401 PARKLAEVASGD

-1420 FRAVRSVN
+1420 FRAVSSVN

-1436 LGNAASDA
+1436 MGKEASDA

-1457 RALTTSQV
+1457 RALAISQL
-1465 LGDSTTLEMSIPAEL
+1465 LGDSTTLEMSIPTEL

-1491 YPNLMAHVTES
+1491 YPNLMSHVTES
-1502 VEGILVRP
+1502 VDGILVRP

-1523 NLMILR
+1523 NLLILR

-1536 DSPVTAKAQR
+1536 DSPVTAKAR
-1546 YLSEGYKRLLN
+1546 KYLSEGYKRLLN
-1557 YRVDSGGFSYW
+1557 YRVESGGFSYW

-1582 LRFLSD
+1582 LRFLND

-1619 ASTRYGSNTNTPRAN
+1619 ASTRYGSNKDTPRAN

-1648 EAKSGEQRTA
+1648 EAKSVGQGNPQT
-1658 QAAPGQKPSSAS
+1658 APGQKPSPAS

-1679 LTRHMEEADEPY
+1679 LTRHINEANEPY
-1691 TFASYA
+1691 AFASYA

-1707 GASRAIARLRATAHA
+1707 GAGPAIAKLRSMAHA
-1722 DVDGTVSW
+1722 ELDGTVSW
-1730 ESDGSTPFNGWGTA
+1730 ASDGSTPFYGWGTA
-1744 GRIETTALA
+1744 GRIETTALV
-1753 LQALAKYCGLQNAD
+1753 LQAMAKYCGLQKAD
-1767 CGVENSSP
+1767 CGLKNSAS
-1775 ANPKSEI
+1775 ANPQSEI

-1800 RYGVWHSTQAT
+1800 RYGVWYSTQAT
-1811 INVLNAMIAV
+1811 VNVLNAMIAV
-1821 LSKQETGTWTTLG
+1821 LSKQDTVGTWIAPG
-1834 TGAGGQAEIIING
+1834 TNAGGQAEIIING

-1853 TLPPGRLNNPIM
+1853 ALPAGRLNNPIM
-1865 IDISPFISTGDNQIL
+1865 VDISPFISPGDNQIL
-1880 IRRGGASQLASAQM
+1880 IRRNGAFQLASAQV

-1903 VAPAA
+1903 VALAA
-1908 HGTSATS
+1908 HGATAAS
-1915 NTPRLAVSFSKN
+1915 KTLRLAVSFSKS
-1927 QLSINEEVTCKVEAF
+1927 QASINEEVTCKVEAA

-1976 YLSRYDVLP
+1976 SLSRYDVLP
-1985 DRLIVYLWP
+1985 DKLIVYLWP
-1994 RYDGTKFEFKFR
+1994 RADGTRFEFKFR

-2027 ARTIVAPTKFVVK
+2027 ARTVLAPTKFVVR